1 MFVLPGQVFNPC
13 DYLELR
19 DTASTPTSWQGYLV
33 LVRSLD
39 FEMVQQFDYVILTGV
54 RPYQNTLSVDHVAIV
69 DFSTS

>member
-13 DYLELR
+13 DYIELR
-19 DTASTPTSWQGYLV
+19 DTASTPMSWEGYLV

-54 RPYQNTLSVDHVAIV
+54 RPYQNTLSVNFDDIV
-69 DFSTS
+69 YFSAL